1 MEKNNTIK
9 PEKEAEVTSPVEVP
23 KEPTV
28 EISVDK
34 MQAVLDRLDGLEKS
48 NAALRE
54 TVSSTRLHEAEEKQ
68 GADMRP
74 RVHFKKL
81 YDKVVIGWPD
91 VLGEEKK
98 AEIIFNP
105 TNNNPVGE
113 VLKCVYYLHDG
124 TKTPLID
131 QIEFTKANDLEY
143 ARVLEDTAEDGLLE
157 FENKAVSTTPLRIP
171 KKFWNA

>member
-1 MEKNNTIK
+1 MEKNNTTK
-9 PEKEAEVTSPVEVP
+9 PEKETVVTPEVP
-23 KEPTV
+23 TPVSPTV

-34 MQAVLDRLDGLEKS
+34 MQAVLDRVDALEKS

-68 GADMRP
+68 GLDARP

-81 YDKVVIGWPD
+81 RDKVVIGWPEK
-91 VLGEEKK
+91 VGEEKK
-98 AEIIFNP
+98 SEILFNP
-105 TNNNPVGE
+105 ATNMPIGE

-124 TKTPLID
+124 TKTDLLD
-131 QIEFTKANDLEY
+131 QIEFTRSNEFEY
-143 ARVLEDTAEDGLLE
+143 ARVLEDSAEDGLLE
-157 FENKAVSTTPLRIP
+157 FENKAISATPLRIS

>member
-1 MEKNNTIK
+1 MEKNNTTK
-9 PEKEAEVTSPVEVP
+9 PEKETVVTPEVSTPVS
-23 KEPTV
+23 PTV

-54 TVSSTRLHEAEEKQ
+54 TVSSTRLREAEEKQ
-68 GADMRP
+68 GTDMRP

-81 YDKVVIGWPD
+81 QGKVVIGWPD
-91 VLGEEKK
+91 KLGDEKK
-98 AEIIFNP
+98 SEIIFNP

-124 TKTPLID
+124 TKTALID
-131 QIEFTKANDLEY
+131 QIEFTKSNELEF
-143 ARVLEDTAEDGLLE
+143 ARVIEDGTDDGLVE
-157 FENKAVSTTPLRIP
+157 FENKAISATPLRIS

>member
-1 MEKNNTIK
+1 MEKNNTTK
-9 PEKEAEVTSPVEVP
+9 LEKETVVAPEAP
-23 KEPTV
+23 KEPVV

-34 MQAVLDRLDGLEKS
+34 LQSVMDRMDALEKS

-68 GADMRP
+68 GVDARP

-81 YDKVVIGWPD
+81 RDKVVIGWPEK
-91 VLGEEKK
+91 VGEEKK
-98 AEIIFNP
+98 SEIIFNSS
-105 TNNNPVGE
+105 TNMPVGE

-131 QIEFTKANDLEY
+131 QIEFTRSSDLEF

-157 FENKAVSTTPLRIP
+157 FENKAIADKPLRIP
-171 KKFWNA
+171 KKYWNA